1 MSDNFK
7 NKPTA
12 SPEAKKSLNQMKAE
26 IAKELSIVSSDAK
39 NTGSLTSM
47 QNGYDN
53 NYMDL
58 ETAKKRFNI
67 KDKGTNIT

>member
-1 MSDNFK
+1 MSDK
-7 NKPTA
+7 LKSKTTA

-26 IAKELSIVSSDAK
+26 IAKELSIVSSGAE
-39 NTGSLTSM
+39 NLESLTSR
-47 QNGYDN
+47 QDGFAD